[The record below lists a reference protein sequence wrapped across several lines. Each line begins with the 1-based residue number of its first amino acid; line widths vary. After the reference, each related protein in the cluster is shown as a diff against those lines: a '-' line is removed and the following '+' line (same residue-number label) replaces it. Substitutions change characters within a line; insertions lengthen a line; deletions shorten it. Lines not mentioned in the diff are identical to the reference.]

1 MNRDNS
7 NGITRFTHMAALY
20 RGIYSRVADRLGV
33 DPSYVSRV
41 ARGERESEQVRI
53 ALDTELAQ
61 IARSFAK
68 HNGNGSGKKKLSG
81 RPANGASARR

>member
-1 MNRDNS
+1 
-7 NGITRFTHMAALY
+7 MAALY

-41 ARGERESEQVRI
+41 ARGERQSEQVRV
-53 ALDTELAQ
+53 ALDSELAQ
-61 IARSFAK
+61 IARSFAR
-68 HNGNGSGKKKLSG
+68 HNGNGNGNGSGKKKLSG